1 MTFRIEIDNFLKH
14 PDIQPD
20 PVHEGVY
27 HLTIGIFELIIDDQ
41 QMIVALRDTE
51 DSLTLYHMEAEEDFE
66 FLILINEALK
76 VAKKFGRVNG

>member
-1 MTFRIEIDNFLKH
+1 
-14 PDIQPD
+14 
-20 PVHEGVY
+20 
-27 HLTIGIFELIIDDQ
+27 
-41 QMIVALRDTE
+41 MIVALRDTE